1 MQLWDYN
8 DQNADELWD
17 IYDKNHIKK
26 DYQKKRKSKLTDN
39 EYHLVVRTWIVNS
52 KGEILLAQRG
62 ENKRGS
68 LLWECTAGS
77 AISGETN
84 IDTINREVM
93 EELGIDLSTDTGIQ
107 IVNTRRDTHHDFYEV
122 WLYKKD
128 ISLDEIQID
137 GVEVID
143 VKWVSLSML
152 EKMISNHELMPTL
165 TGFPDLYREYIDKI

>member
-8 DQNADELWD
+8 EQNADEMLD
-17 IYDKNHIKK
+17 IYDKDHRKK

-39 EYHLVVRTWIVNS
+39 EYHLLVRTWIVNS

-62 ENKRGS
+62 KNKRGP

-93 EELGIDLSTDTGIQ
+93 EELGIDLSNDIGLQ
-107 IVNTRRDTHHDFYEV
+107 IVNIRRDTHHDFYEV

-128 ISLDEIQID
+128 ISLNEIHID

-143 VKWVSLSML
+143 VKWVSLSKL
-152 EKMISNHELMPTL
+152 EQMISNNELMPTL
-165 TGFPDLYREYIDKI
+165 TEFSDLYRMHIDKI